1 MQSSKADISV
11 EKYDNTK
18 STLGKGQRYT
28 MVQHPL
34 RTKVST
40 MSKNSSHMG
49 AAKSSAVKPLAT
61 MEELKNIQK
70 QRAEEQRANN
80 KAMQMARK
88 HSVQQPKQ

>member
-1 MQSSKADISV
+1 MNSSKADISI

-18 STLGKGQRYT
+18 STLGTGQRYT

-61 MEELKNIQK
+61 MDELKNIQK
-70 QRAEEQRANN
+70 ERAEEQRKHN
-80 KAMQMARK
+80 KAMAMARK
-88 HSVQQPKQ
+88 QSIPQPSK